1 MVNDTSGIVSSIG
14 RRTVD
19 FKVLSGTVAA
29 VWGRLRMIGVM
40 IFFMIPAKGK
50 DPMKSLK
57 VIPRMFG
64 LVDLEN
70 SLNETRN
77 IRSFSICPTKAP
89 HGHYRLSLRQWP
101 KEARKKLE
109 AVRVKIQIAG
119 QAHEAMVSNGLE
131 RIVFD
136 LQLPEGKTICIA
148 WLYDEQGKA
157 GGACFMGVELL

>member
-1 MVNDTSGIVSSIG
+1 LGQASDDWGND
-14 RRTVD
+14 
-19 FKVLSGTVAA
+19 
-29 VWGRLRMIGVM
+29 
-40 IFFMIPAKGK
+40 FFMIPAKGK

-119 QAHEAMVSNGLE
+119 QAHEAMVSNGSE

-136 LQLPEGKTICIA
+136 LQLPKGKTICIA